1 MLTGRNE
8 EAGEEIVRSIRQAGG
23 EASFFRA
30 DISKESEV
38 SDLVDATVD
47 VFGGLDVLV
56 NNADPSELARGPDRA
71 DGSVADLTTTQR
83 EALWTPAL
91 YGNIWG
97 CRFGNKE
104 MIKQRRG
111 GSVVNIYPLT

>member
-56 NNADPSELARGPDRA
+56 NNAVPSELARGPDRA
-71 DGSVADLTTTQR
+71 DGSVADLTTKQL

-91 YGNIWG
+91 YGYIWG
-97 CRFGNKE
+97 CLLDRK
-104 MIKQRRG
+104 
-111 GSVVNIYPLT
+111 SVVSGMRG